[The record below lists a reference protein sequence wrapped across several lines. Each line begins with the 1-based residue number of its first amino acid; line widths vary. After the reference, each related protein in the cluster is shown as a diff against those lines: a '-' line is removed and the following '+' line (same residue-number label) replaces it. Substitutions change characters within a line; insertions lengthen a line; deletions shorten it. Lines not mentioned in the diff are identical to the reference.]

1 MKRLIYLLALSTL
14 MLPGSSF
21 AASKEQQEMQRDIAQ
36 LQDQVRT
43 LQSSFDQ
50 KLATLETLVAQ
61 SLDAGNKTNT
71 NVSVLSSSVTQTLDR
86 ELKDALRPVAAIA
99 AKVDNLGN
107 DSAEVR
113 NSLADLTTQMNR
125 VIQLLTD
132 MNNAIKVL
140 QAPPAPPPPSN
151 TNPDSPGGLS
161 GGIGTRSSS
170 TPPAAVLWGNANN
183 DYSSGKSDIAVAEFT
198 DFLRFYPDDP
208 FAPNAQYYIG
218 QIHLGQM
225 KYDDAVTDFD
235 AVLERY
241 PESKITPDAYFMK
254 GMALKSLGHRDAA
267 AEQFRTVVKKYSKSD
282 RAPQAEEQLRA
293 MGLSAAAP
301 VRKKKS

>member
-1 MKRLIYLLALSTL
+1 MKRLIYLLALSSL
-14 MLPGSSF
+14 MLPGSIF

-71 NVSVLSSSVTQTLDR
+71 NVSVLGANVAQTLDR
-86 ELKDALRPVAAIA
+86 ELKDALRPVAAVA
-99 AKVDNLGN
+99 AKVDNLSN

-140 QAPPAPPPPSN
+140 QAPPPPPPTSN
-151 TNPDSPGGLS
+151 TNPDSAGALS
-161 GGIGTRSSS
+161 GARTGAP
-170 TPPAAVLWGNANN
+170 PPAATLYGNANN
-183 DYSSGKSDIAVAEFT
+183 DYSSGKSDLAVGEFT

-225 KYDDAVTDFD
+225 KFDEAVTDFD

-241 PESKITPDAYFMK
+241 PETKITPDAYFMK
-254 GMALKSLGHRDAA
+254 GMALKSLGRRDAA
-267 AEQFRTVVKKYSKSD
+267 AEQFHTVTRKYPKSD

-293 MGLSAAAP
+293 MGLAVAP
-301 VRKKKS
+301 VRKKKA